1 MRIRLRLMR
10 RVNVRGR
17 WTNVALS
24 IVSRVCAVAVVVAN
38 AVGNTAVAVVEGRI
52 SL

>member
-1 MRIRLRLMR
+1 MR

-17 WTNVALS
+17 WADVALS
-24 IVSRVCAVAVVVAN
+24 IVSRVCAAVAV
-38 AVGNTAVAVVEGRI
+38 GHTAVVVVEGRI